1 MLFLWAGD
9 ENGEMK
15 MNWITPHSLFSL
27 SWDEWASI
35 IAILTAIVLI
45 LRWLI
50 GKADVQLFGPIR
62 DQLNNVNR
70 GLKEFNQRQS
80 KAELRLENGDKK
92 FIHHDEQLQ
101 DHERRISNLEEYN
114 HER

>member
-1 MLFLWAGD
+1 
-9 ENGEMK
+9 

-27 SWDEWASI
+27 EWDEWASI
-35 IAILTAIVLI
+35 IAILTAIVFI
-45 LRWLI
+45 LRWLLNR
-50 GKADVQLFGPIR
+50 ADAELFDPIR
-62 DQLNNVNR
+62 HQLQGVNDS
-70 GLKEFNQRQS
+70 LKEFNNRQLR
-80 KAELRLENGDKK
+80 AESRLEEDDRK

>member
-1 MLFLWAGD
+1 
-9 ENGEMK
+9 

-27 SWDEWASI
+27 NWDEWASI
-35 IAILTAIVLI
+35 IAILTAVVLI

-62 DQLNNVNR
+62 DQLNDVNR

-92 FIHHDEQLQ
+92 FIRHDEELK
-101 DHERRISNLEEYN
+101 DHERRITNLEGA
-114 HER
+114 ERNGKNY